1 MKQAIEGYRKI
12 YIHAEALA
20 RKDCEARGLCIE
32 GFYGLKELDIE
43 GGNIYII
50 YEWQHP
56 VFYNTDCC
64 IESHCLCFTETEFC
78 KKAEQITK
86 E

>member
-12 YIHAEALA
+12 YIHAEELA
-20 RKDCEARGLCIE
+20 RKDCEARELCIE

-43 GGNIYII
+43 GGNVYIN

-56 VFYNTDCC
+56 IYYNTDFG
-64 IESHCLCFTETEFC
+64 IESYWLCFTETEFC
-78 KKAEQITK
+78 GEAEK
-86 E
+86 